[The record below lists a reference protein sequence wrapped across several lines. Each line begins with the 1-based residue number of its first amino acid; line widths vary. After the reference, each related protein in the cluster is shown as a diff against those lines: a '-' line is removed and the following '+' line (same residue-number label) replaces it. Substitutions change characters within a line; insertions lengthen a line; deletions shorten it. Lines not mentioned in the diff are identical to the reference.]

1 MSFLKNLFGKKDA
14 SADKPKPL
22 SYSEFWSWFAQHE
35 QAFLK
40 AVQDRNSIE
49 KEFFDPLSAKLAE
62 IREGYFFLTG
72 MPDKQTAELIFTP
85 DGVIKNMVFAEE
97 LVAAAPAIGHW
108 KFIALKPA
116 IDIEHISIQMAGYDF
131 HKDNM
136 HFYFSNDPEYPDN
149 IDITIVHDD
158 FTEERKAPISNGC
171 YIFLDNF
178 LGELNFV
185 NMIDML
191 RVSGRSSVEAGK
203 ELVPIARLKDYL
215 IWREK
220 EFIEKYEG
228 TLRSDGEGNYSM
240 LQAELES
247 GNMLIAIINMDLLKW
262 DSKASHPWIMTVEI
276 GYDGNA
282 TGGMPDKGTMAK
294 LEEIE
299 EAILA
304 QLKDADGYLNIGR
317 QTAENVREIYFACK
331 DFRKPSKVLHTL
343 IQEHPGNLKISYD
356 IYKDK
361 YWQSF
366 DRFRQ
371 G

>member
-1 MSFLKNLFGKKDA
+1 MNFTNNLVDQKDA
-14 SADKPKPL
+14 GKPDPL
-22 SYSEFWSWFAQHE
+22 SYSEFWAWFGQHE

-40 AVQDRNSIE
+40 AVQERNTIE

-62 IREGYFFLTG
+62 IKEGYFFLTG

-85 DGVIKNMVFAEE
+85 DGVIKNIVFAEE

-108 KFIALKPA
+108 KFTALKPA
-116 IDIEHISIQMAGYDF
+116 TDIDHISINMAGYVF

-158 FTEERKAPISNGC
+158 FNEEQKSPITNGC

-178 LGELNFV
+178 LGELNFI
-185 NMIDML
+185 NMIDVL
-191 RVSGRSSVEAGK
+191 RVTGRSTMEAGK
-203 ELVPIARLKDYL
+203 ELVSLAKLKDYL
-215 IWREK
+215 MWREK

-228 TLRSDGEGNYSM
+228 TRRETDEDNYAM
-240 LQAELES
+240 LQARLES
-247 GNMLIAIINMDLLKW
+247 GNMLIAIMNMNLLTW
-262 DSKASHPWIMTVEI
+262 DSKASHPWIVTVELE
-276 GYDGNA
+276 YDGNA
-282 TGGMPDKGTMAK
+282 TGGMPDKIILAQ
-294 LEEIE
+294 LEEVE
-299 EAILA
+299 DAILA
-304 QLKDADGYLNIGR
+304 QLKAEEGYLNIGR
-317 QTAENVREIYFACK
+317 QTAENVREIYIACK
-331 DFRKPSKVLHTL
+331 DFRKPSKVMHAL
-343 IQEHPGNLKISYD
+343 IQDHSGDLKISYS

>member
-1 MSFLKNLFGKKDA
+1 MNFIKNIFGKKDA
-14 SADKPKPL
+14 AIHKPAPL
-22 SYSEFWSWFAQHE
+22 SYSEFWTWFSQHE

-40 AVQDRNSIE
+40 AVQERHTIE

-62 IREGYFFLTG
+62 IKEGYFFLTG

-85 DGVIKNMVFAEE
+85 DGVIKNIVFAEE
-97 LVAAAPAIGHW
+97 LVAAAPAISHW

-116 IDIEHISIQMAGYDF
+116 IDIEHISINMAGYEF

-149 IDITIVHDD
+149 IEITIVHDD
-158 FTEERKAPISNGC
+158 FTEEQKSPITNGC

-185 NMIDML
+185 NMIDVL
-191 RVSGRSSVEAGK
+191 RVTGRSAMEAGK
-203 ELVPIARLKDYL
+203 ELVPLAKLKDYL

-228 TLRSDGEGNYSM
+228 TRRETDEDNYSM

-247 GNMLIAIINMDLLKW
+247 GNMLIAIMNMNLLKW
-262 DSKASHPWIMTVEI
+262 DAKASHPWIMTVEI
-276 GYDGNA
+276 EYDGHA
-282 TGGMPDKGTMAK
+282 TGGMPDKKTMAE
-294 LEEIE
+294 LDQIEEEI
-299 EAILA
+299 IA
-304 QLKDADGYLNIGR
+304 QLKDTDGYLNIGR
-317 QTAENVREIYFACK
+317 QTAENTREIYFACK
-331 DFRKPSKVLHTL
+331 EFRKPSKVLHTL
-343 IQEHPGNLKISYD
+343 IQEHSGDLKISYSV
-356 IYKDK
+356 YKDK

-366 DRFRQ
+366 DRFMQR
-371 G
+371 